1 MKEEYE
7 NSEYNMRPLEFQ
19 IDNIIEF
26 IIEQESSLNKEFN
39 NSEIDKKKKQK
50 KKSIQKIMN

>member
-39 NSEIDKKKKQK
+39 NSEIDKKRNRKKNQYRK
-50 KKSIQKIMN
+50 

>member
-39 NSEIDKKKKQK
+39 NSEID
-50 KKSIQKIMN
+50 